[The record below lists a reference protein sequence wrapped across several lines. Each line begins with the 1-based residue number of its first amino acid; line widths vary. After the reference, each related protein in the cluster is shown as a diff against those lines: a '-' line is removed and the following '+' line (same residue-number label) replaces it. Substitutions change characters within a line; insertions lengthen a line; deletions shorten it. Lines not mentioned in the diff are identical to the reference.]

1 MKKNKTPEER
11 LEMDI
16 LKDELEA
23 FEAQDFDG
31 ISARAE
37 IIPLIT
43 EDDESFL
50 LHEDALPDDMP
61 LLPLHGNVLFPGV
74 VIPISVGRKASLT
87 LLRAAEKKDE
97 RIIVTAQRNDI
108 EDPEF
113 EDLYPIGVIA
123 RVIRVIQLPRNNHM
137 AILQGSMKCLLS
149 SITAKTPAVRLHS
162 STTTPTYATPAP
174 STTAFSA
181 SARNSPTSS
190 R

>member
-74 VIPISVGRKASLT
+74 VIPISVGR
-87 LLRAAEKKDE
+87 
-97 RIIVTAQRNDI
+97 
-108 EDPEF
+108 
-113 EDLYPIGVIA
+113 
-123 RVIRVIQLPRNNHM
+123 
-137 AILQGSMKCLLS
+137 
-149 SITAKTPAVRLHS
+149 
-162 STTTPTYATPAP
+162 
-174 STTAFSA
+174 
-181 SARNSPTSS
+181 
-190 R
+190 

>member
-74 VIPISVGRKASLT
+74 VIEEGAVVKNSVICSEVTIAKDTVIENQVVDKYASILH
-87 LLRAAEKKDE
+87 AKE
-97 RIIVTAQRNDI
+97 IIA
-108 EDPEF
+108 DPENPG
-113 EDLYPIGVIA
+113 YV
-123 RVIRVIQLPRNNHM
+123 
-137 AILQGSMKCLLS
+137 K
-149 SITAKTPAVRLHS
+149 RLD
-162 STTTPTYATPAP
+162 TL
-174 STTAFSA
+174 
-181 SARNSPTSS
+181 
-190 R
+190 